1 MKLVRVSDVTYRMI
15 AEAAILP
22 FRFTGE
28 QQPDGSWLVPVE
40 NDTHER
46 LQQHRL
52 PGESDDEAIQRI
64 IHRYRGQPP
73 S

>member
-1 MKLVRVSDVTYRMI
+1 MKHLRISDASYRMI

-22 FRFTGE
+22 FHAAGE
-28 QQPDGSWLVPVE
+28 RQPDGSWLVPVE
-40 NDTHER
+40 DDTFER

-52 PGESDDEAIQRI
+52 PGERDDDIIQRI
-64 IHRYRGQPP
+64 IRRHRGQKP